1 MHFVYCEVG
10 EIIASIPLDE
20 FFDYFNCIKK
30 DIPWWSFKME
40 DLVSKIIKDL
50 YSWT

>member
-1 MHFVYCEVG
+1 MILIKKAKDMHFVYCEVG

-30 DIPWWSFKME
+30 DIPW
-40 DLVSKIIKDL
+40 
-50 YSWT
+50 